1 MKSLLLVFGVAL
13 IINSALSYYIHR
25 NKHNVEVFDFSL
37 YIIVI
42 AIVIRPIVEG
52 GLQQWPI
59 ILTSAIIIVPLFT
72 VLPLA
77 IGGITFYVWKDYE
90 SVCKKIHGFSELKTT
105 KPIKN
110 ANYCIY
116 KLEDGTKVK
125 LTKTIGDS
133 RTKLAISSGLNL
145 KKAFSFRKKLMPVLK
160 RIDDS
165 KYNAIQP
172 ITYGVMGII
181 GVVVYFVL

>member
-13 IINSALSYYIHR
+13 IINSVLSYYVHR

-37 YIIVI
+37 YIIVS
-42 AIVIRPIVEG
+42 AIVIRPLVDG
-52 GLQQWPI
+52 GLEQWPI
-59 ILTSAIIIVPLFT
+59 ILISAIIIVPLFT
-72 VLPLA
+72 ILPLA
-77 IGGITFYVWKDYE
+77 ISGIASYVWKDYE
-90 SVCKKIHGFSELKTT
+90 TVCNKVQGCSELKMI

-110 ANYCIY
+110 NNFCIY

-125 LTKTIGDS
+125 LSKTVGDS
-133 RTKLAISSGLNL
+133 RTKVAISSGMNI
-145 KKAFSFRKKLMPVLK
+145 KKAFRFRKKLMPVLK

-181 GVVVYFVL
+181 GVVVYFIL